1 MKKYRVSLEVDKE
14 WVKNFDLTFDADS
27 EQDAETQ
34 AMVEVKQNLSDYL
47 TAYAEEEEE
56 YAPPEGWSEE
66 AKEGAK
72 QAAAIGL
79 SLSDLDDSGDMAT
92 ELNKIMDPD
101 KN

>member
-14 WVKNFDLTFDADS
+14 WVKNFNLTFDAVD

-56 YAPPEGWSEE
+56 NAPPEGWTEE